1 MNSNNLLKT
10 FLSLCLAVMCWM
22 PMSAQSMALRGDV
35 NSDGNVEISDVT
47 ALIDYLLDSENRID
61 MEAADVDS
69 DGDVTITDVTVLIDY
84 LLSGEWPYEP
94 EPEPEVE
101 PIEVTVSGVT
111 FKMIFVKGGT
121 FMMGAR
127 DFDPYVKPWEGPAHQ
142 VTLSDYYVCE
152 VEVTQA
158 LYKAVV
164 GSNPSWFQSAYS
176 SDNYAYNTVLTR
188 PVENVTFAQCQSF
201 ITKLN
206 QKTGKTFR
214 MLTEAEWEYAARGGS
229 RSKGYMYPGSDDVDA
244 VAWHRGNMVQYNGKD
259 ITQPVGQKAP
269 NELGLYDMAG
279 NVSEW
284 CSDWYGLYSDAAV
297 TNPTGPTSGTTRIV
311 RGGCWDQSWRMC
323 RPTYRYDGGTPTLA
337 SPQRGL
343 RIAMSAQ

>member
-1 MNSNNLLKT
+1 MNIKNLLKT
-10 FLSLCLAVMCWM
+10 FFCLTLMAMCWM
-22 PMSAQSMALRGDV
+22 PMSAQDSVLRGDV
-35 NSDGNVEISDVT
+35 DNDGNVEISDVT
-47 ALIDYLLDSENRID
+47 MLIDYLLGGDVRINQ
-61 MEAADVDS
+61 EAADVDKDGLVDIS
-69 DGDVTITDVTVLIDY
+69 DVSVLIDY

-101 PIEVTVSGVT
+101 PIVVTVSGVT

-127 DFDPYVKPWEGPAHQ
+127 DFDPYVRPWESPAHQ

-152 VEVTQA
+152 TEVTQA
-158 LYKAVV
+158 LWRAIM
-164 GSNPSWFQSAYS
+164 GTSSSNFPCWFTSTNGYTN
-176 SDNYAYNTVLTR
+176 NYER
-188 PVENVTFAQCQSF
+188 PAENVTFSQCQSF

-244 VAWHRGNMVQYNGKD
+244 VAWHRGNIIQENGKD
-259 ITQPVGQKAP
+259 ITQPVAQKAP

-279 NVSEW
+279 SVSEW
-284 CSDWYGLYSDAAV
+284 CSDWYALYSDAAV
-297 TNPTGPTSGTTRIV
+297 TNPTGPSTGTTRIV

-323 RPTYRYDGGTPTLA
+323 RPTYRYDGGTPTFA

-343 RIAMSAQ
+343 RIALSAQ